1 MKTRLMV
8 KIVAGLAMIGVL
20 LIAGCAAGATGS
32 GNRQNNG
39 LYGGVSGGWTR
50 P

>member
-1 MKTRLMV
+1 MMKIMP
-8 KIVAGLAMIGVL
+8 GLALVGVL
-20 LIAGCAAGATGS
+20 LIAGCAAGANGS
-32 GNRQNNG
+32 ENPKNNG